1 MSARKK
7 SSRGSRKA
15 RNRRLL
21 LEPLEPRFLLVTL
34 ADLQVTPNEIFVGE
48 TVALTGSIKD
58 GIGPYTLEV
67 RWEEHLAVE
76 KHGLP
81 ADTTNISLTHQYEK
95 PTQGIADGT
104 FKIDVTLTDVGASEV
119 QIERVSLPTQEG
131 VTGLVRPALSGNGR
145 FVAFTTLGQLVG
157 ADQDDLADVYVRD
170 LDDPGGLPMLVS
182 VGSGPGLDETC
193 SYPSISDDGR
203 YVAFMA
209 GAHVYVHDRESSQT
223 NLVAKT
229 AGGDPAT
236 GDRPQISGDGQYV
249 VFQGQGDIVGQ
260 SANQSIYVSERNGS
274 STKLV
279 SLDLDGTPA
288 LTYAPKISGDGS
300 YVAFVASIHGLV
312 PGNHPT
318 TKMGVFLKQ
327 VDGET
332 MHVSAAPDGSLYRR
346 ASYVPSIALSEDGRY
361 VAWELQDGLRDG
373 GSVIDPIGIYVYDR
387 ETKTNELVTGGA
399 GVSSFMAYGPT
410 ISADGRF
417 VAFSTSFNVTMV
429 SRKNFQ
435 DIYVRDMVDD
445 EYVHVSVTQTQDM
458 SANGSAAISNDGR
471 RIAFLSSLGGLIPE
485 DTNDA
490 GDIYLATVP
499 DPPFSDDLPIKVKKA
514 NIVVTIPT
522 DQPDPDT
529 SDGVCDVFPAIPSE
543 QCTLRAAIM
552 EANERVGKD
561 TITFAIPNGGG
572 VPLIRPQSPLPDV
585 LQPAVIDAT
594 TQSGG
599 KVELVAFDAGSGANG
614 LTITGGDTRVE
625 GFVINLAPQYGI
637 LLKNRGGNVIRE
649 NFIGTDKTGTT
660 DRDGN
665 VRLGNREGG
674 ILIDGVAN
682 NTIVDN
688 VISGNAYFGVH
699 IRGEKATGNKLEDN
713 YIGTDVTGK
722 TSLGNSGEGVRIEN
736 APKNTVGGTGQV
748 AGNIIS
754 GNNGTGVFIEGE
766 KATDNILQGNY
777 IGTNPTGDPNL
788 ANYDAGVTIRE
799 ASNNTVGGTTE
810 AERNVISGN
819 GTHGVAIVGGQ
830 FGATEN
836 KIFGNYI
843 GINPLTEWDLGNGQ
857 HGVFISDAAFNYIGS
872 PTGTTSGG
880 PCTGACNVISGN
892 GDGPMGGYGVRILG
906 SDATWNSLRGN
917 YIGPD
922 AAGVNFVRPYG
933 SDYSGNR
940 SGGVQI
946 DGGSYNFIGG
956 QGASTGK
963 ALSGEGNLISGNS
976 GDGISIKGKTAKTNY
991 VSGNVIG
998 AEVKCVERL
1007 ENKGNGVK
1015 IEDASG
1021 NMIGGPFERE
1031 RNVISGNQL
1040 NGVEIKGMSAEN
1052 NKIWGNF
1059 IGVNATGKQD
1069 LGNGGDGVRI
1079 DGAPNNTVG
1088 GSTEAVG
1095 QPPGNV
1101 ISANHQVGVH
1111 IKGPDAPNNKLHGN
1125 LIGTELAGK
1134 VVRENALGGVKV
1146 SGASNNTIGGGTPLL
1161 RNVISVKR
1169 WSFGVRLE
1177 AAIRIEESPFD
1188 VRIEGHAT
1196 KNRVE
1201 GNYIGTDITGHWDID
1216 DLRGGTGVHII
1227 RASHNTIGGSVSV
1240 PGQPP
1245 GNVVSGNSVGVTIQA
1260 SDNNHVQG
1268 NLIGTDCDGKNSIA
1282 NGYGVGVGDGA
1293 SDNVIGGTSSKFRN
1307 VISGNDS
1314 FGVVIQG
1321 PAPKNRVEGNYIG
1334 TKLNGIEGLSNDK
1347 AGVQITTA
1355 WTNTIGGN
1363 GPEARNLISGN
1374 DGPGV
1379 QIVSGGDNKVQ
1390 GNFIGTKIDGTSPL
1404 GNSIGISLLSP
1415 LGAPPTNANLIGG
1428 TGSGEGNTIAFN
1440 KKDGVKLGKLD
1451 KALKTGNPVVGN
1463 VIFENDDLGIDL
1475 EGGSQDANGVSANDL
1490 FDHDDGPNG
1499 LQNYPVITAA
1509 AKSSDSV
1516 MVRGYLDSGPNTRYR
1531 IELFASQK
1539 CDPSGH
1545 GEGQEFLGF
1554 RRVTTDS
1561 TGEYRFAFSGK
1572 TANPFVTATATKLD
1586 GSGKPQGTSE
1596 FSKCFAFEQDDDGDG
1611 VSNREEDEN
1620 GPDSNGDGIPDKQ
1633 QWLIASLPNVTV
1645 TAEPGTKLSEVATVG
1660 IPDPANAPPGVL
1672 PIGLVQFKMKDL
1684 PHNGETQARIK
1695 PPPNTDF
1702 NSYYKYSDALG
1713 WYEWLYNPAT
1723 GVGAELFPDL
1733 DEIILHFR
1741 DGELGDNDAIAN
1753 GEIDDPG
1760 GPVLVT
1766 TGSISGFVY
1775 ADVNN
1780 NGIKE
1785 AHELGLPNVPVTAT
1799 GPVTVTVTTDAN
1811 GRYEITDLP
1820 VGQYTIT
1827 EMQPSAFND
1836 GIDTPGPAFQGEAEN
1851 DGFRDVAVQ
1860 HAIESA
1866 SYDFAERGLKGEF
1879 VSLWH
1884 FMNST
1889 PSADQL
1895 VLDLIDGMG
1904 FGSFRAASNGTFTA
1918 DAEAEGLSSIELYTS
1933 DMIPVSIASA
1943 GGPLSA
1949 QVAEGESYVL
1959 LVTGADGQVDLQ
1971 TAIEPFVAVFLT
1983 NPNNPLDVDAN
1994 GVTTP
1999 LDVLVLI
2006 NSLNAGLAAVGS
2018 QVYYVDVNN
2027 DRQLTPLDVLTVV
2040 NHLSANT
2047 NQSPANTGEGEPS
2060 RQFEIPLDPEEWP
2073 RAAGDMRLCV
2083 GLPTPHAGLTE
2094 GLPSPLVDVDSRGN
2108 NATRSPDDDAPF
2120 GSTLSLNETARCS
2133 RDLSDI
2139 HVSSDADGA
2148 SVTRLELESALSEFA
2163 DDVADI
2169 WSNDF
2174 AQQ

>member
-1 MSARKK
+1 M
-7 SSRGSRKA
+7 G
-15 RNRRLL
+15 
-21 LEPLEPRFLLVTL
+21 
-34 ADLQVTPNEIFVGE
+34 
-48 TVALTGSIKD
+48 
-58 GIGPYTLEV
+58 
-67 RWEEHLAVE
+67 
-76 KHGLP
+76 
-81 ADTTNISLTHQYEK
+81 DTW
-95 PTQGIADGT
+95 
-104 FKIDVTLTDVGASEV
+104 
-119 QIERVSLPTQEG
+119 R
-131 VTGLVRPALSGNGR
+131 
-145 FVAFTTLGQLVG
+145 
-157 ADQDDLADVYVRD
+157 
-170 LDDPGGLPMLVS
+170 
-182 VGSGPGLDETC
+182 
-193 SYPSISDDGR
+193 
-203 YVAFMA
+203 
-209 GAHVYVHDRESSQT
+209 AHVYVHDRESSQT

-229 AGGDPAT
+229 ADGNPASASS
-236 GDRPQISGDGQYV
+236 PQISGDGRYV

-260 SANQSIYVSERNGS
+260 PANQSIYVSERNGG
-274 STKLV
+274 STTLV
-279 SLDLDGTPA
+279 SIGLDGEPA
-288 LTYAPKISGDGS
+288 LAYTPRISADGS
-300 YVAFVASIHGLV
+300 YVAFVASTHNLV
-312 PGNHPT
+312 PGGTYLH
-318 TKMGVFLKQ
+318 MGVFLKQ
-327 VDGET
+327 IGGET
-332 MHVSAAPDGSLYRR
+332 VHVSAAPDGSLYHYSPYYPR
-346 ASYVPSIALSEDGRY
+346 IALSEDGRY
-361 VAWELQDGLRDG
+361 VAWVLHFGQRA
-373 GSVIDPIGIYVYDR
+373 GSSVVDPVGVYVYDR
-387 ETKTNELVTGGA
+387 ETKTNELVSVRDD
-399 GVSSFMAYGPT
+399 GVSSFMADYPS

-417 VAFSTSFNVTMV
+417 VAFMAAGVDVTGA
-429 SRKNFQ
+429 SYRNFS
-435 DIYVRDMVDD
+435 DIYVHDRLDD
-445 EYVHVSVTQTQDM
+445 KNVLVSVSQTQEM
-458 SANGSAAISNDGR
+458 SANGLPAISNDGR
-471 RIAFLSSLGGLIPE
+471 RIVFQSSLGGLIPE
-485 DTNDA
+485 DTNEG
-490 GDIYLATVP
+490 GDIYLTTIP
-499 DPPFSDDLPIKVKKA
+499 DPPFNEQVPIKVKGGG
-514 NIVVTIPT
+514 IVVTIPG
-522 DQPDPDT
+522 DQPDTDT
-529 SDGVCDVFPAIPSE
+529 SDGVCDVDPGTAGS
-543 QCTLRAAIM
+543 QCSLRAAIQ
-552 EANERVGKD
+552 EANERAGKNR
-561 TITFAIPNGGG
+561 ITFAILDSGG

-585 LQPAVIDAT
+585 SQPAVIDAT

-599 KVELVAFDAGSGANG
+599 KVELVGFDAGSGASG
-614 LTITGGDTRVE
+614 LTITGGDTTVK
-625 GFVINLAPQYGI
+625 GFVINLCPQYGI
-637 LLKNRGGNVIRE
+637 LLKTKGGNVIE
-649 NFIGTDKTGTT
+649 GNFIGTDKTGTT

-699 IRGEKATGNKLEDN
+699 IRGEKATVNKIEAN

-892 GDGPMGGYGVRILG
+892 GVGPMGGYGVRILG

-956 QGASTGK
+956 LGASTGK

-998 AEVKCVERL
+998 AEVKCVQRL

-1021 NMIGGPFERE
+1021 NLIGGPFERE
-1031 RNVISGNQL
+1031 RNVISGNYL
-1040 NGVEIKGMSAEN
+1040 NGVEIKGKSAEN
-1052 NKIWGNF
+1052 NRIWGNF

-1079 DGAPNNTVG
+1079 DGAPNNSVG

-1095 QPPGNV
+1095 QSPGNV
-1101 ISANHQVGVH
+1101 ISGNRQVGVH
-1111 IKGPDAPNNKLHGN
+1111 ITGPDAPHNKLHGN
-1125 LIGTELAGK
+1125 LIGTELSGK
-1134 VVRENALGGVKV
+1134 VVRENAQGGVKV
-1146 SGASNNTIGGGTPLL
+1146 SGASNNTIGGGTPSL

-1169 WSFGVRLE
+1169 WSFGVRIE

-1216 DLRGGTGVHII
+1216 DLQGGMGVHII

-1245 GNVVSGNSVGVTIQA
+1245 GNVVSGNSMGITIQA
-1260 SDNNHVQG
+1260 SDNNYVQG

-1282 NGYGVGVGDGA
+1282 NGYGVAIGDGA

-1314 FGVVIQG
+1314 FGVAIQG
-1321 PAPKNRVEGNYIG
+1321 PASKNRVEGNYIG

-1404 GNSIGISLLSP
+1404 GNSIGISLHSP
-1415 LGAPPTNANLIGG
+1415 LGAPPPNANLIGG
-1428 TGSGEGNTIAFN
+1428 TDSGEGNTIAFN

-1451 KALKTGNPVVGN
+1451 KTLKTGNPVVGN
-1463 VIFENDDLGIDL
+1463 VIFENDGLGIDL
-1475 EGGSQDANGVSANDL
+1475 EGGSQAANGVTANDL

-1509 AKSSDSV
+1509 AKNFTNV
-1516 MVRGYLDSGPNTRYR
+1516 MVRGYLESEPDTRYR
-1531 IELFASQK
+1531 VELFASPQ

-1545 GEGQEFLGF
+1545 GEGQEYLGF
-1554 RRVTTDS
+1554 RRVTIGS
-1561 TGEYRFAFSGK
+1561 TGKRRFAFSGK
-1572 TANPFVTATATKLD
+1572 TAYPFVTATATKLD
-1586 GSGKPQGTSE
+1586 GSGKPQATSE

-1620 GPDSNGDGIPDKQ
+1620 GPDSNGDGIPDKE
-1633 QWLIASLPNVTV
+1633 QWLIASLPNVTI
-1645 TAEPGTKLSEVATVG
+1645 TAEPGTQLSEVATVG
-1660 IPDPANAPPGVL
+1660 IPDPANAPPGVFPVDL
-1672 PIGLVQFKMKDL
+1672 IQFKL
-1684 PHNGETQARIK
+1684 RNIPHGGRTQVRIK
-1695 PPPNTDF
+1695 TPPNTDF
-1702 NSYYKYSDALG
+1702 NSYYKHSDTQG
-1713 WYEWLYNPAT
+1713 WYEWPYDPNT
-1723 GVGAELFPDL
+1723 GLGAELFPGVH
-1733 DEIILHFR
+1733 EIILHFS
-1741 DGELGDNDAIAN
+1741 DGELGDNDATAN
-1753 GEIDDPG
+1753 GQIDDPG
-1760 GPVLVT
+1760 GPVFIT
-1766 TGSISGFVY
+1766 TGTISGYVY

-1785 AHELGLPNVPVTAT
+1785 PHELGLPNVPVTAD
-1799 GPVTVTVTTDAN
+1799 GPVIRAVTTDTD
-1811 GRYEITDLP
+1811 GRYQFIDLP
-1820 VGQYTIT
+1820 VGMYTIT

-1836 GIDTPGPAFQGEAEN
+1836 GIDTPGSAFQGEAEN
-1851 DGFRDVAVQ
+1851 DGFRDVRVQ
-1860 HAIESA
+1860 HATESA
-1866 SYDFAERGLKGEF
+1866 SYDFGERGLKGEF

-1889 PSADQL
+1889 PPADQL

-1904 FGSFRAASNGTFTA
+1904 FGSFRATSNGTFTA
-1918 DAEAEGLSSIELYTS
+1918 NAEAEGPSSIELYTS
-1933 DMIPVSIASA
+1933 DMMPVAIASD

-1949 QVAEGESYVL
+1949 QVAEGESYLL
-1959 LVTGADGQVDLQ
+1959 LVTGSDGPVDLQ
-1971 TAIEPFVAVFLT
+1971 TAIQPLASVYLT
-1983 NPNNPLDVDAN
+1983 NASNPLDVD
-1994 GVTTP
+1994 GSGMTTP

-2006 NSLNAGLAAVGS
+2006 SALNAGSAIYGS

-2027 DRQLTPLDVLTVV
+2027 DKQLSPLDVLTVI
-2040 NHLSANT
+2040 NHLGANT
-2047 NQSPANTGEGEPS
+2047 NQPPANTGEGEPS
-2060 RQFEIPLDPEEWP
+2060 RRFEIPLEPEGWLE
-2073 RAAGDMRLCV
+2073 ALGDTRLCA
-2083 GLPTPHAGLTE
+2083 GLPTSHSGPTE
-2094 GLPSPLVDVDSRGN
+2094 GLLTSQAKFNCGGD
-2108 NATRSPDDDAPF
+2108 NATRSPDNDAPF
-2120 GSTLSLNETARCS
+2120 GSAISLNETARS
-2133 RDLSDI
+2133 SHDLSNI
-2139 HVSSDADGA
+2139 RVSSDADGDNL
-2148 SVTRLELESALSEFA
+2148 TLLELESALSEFA
-2163 DDVADI
+2163 EDVTDV